1 LGLLYLRGGRWE
13 GGQQIL
19 PESFVRGAGGQVPE
33 ILGLPEQDPQLYPNA
48 SEHYGLLWWNN
59 ADGSMPNV
67 PRDAFW
73 AWGLYESLIVVIP
86 SLDIVATRAS
96 WEGWQDVNES
106 NPWTSD
112 YRYLEPFIEP
122 IAQAVNSPAPQQQPQ
137 MWFPLVSKNTAR

>member
-1 LGLLYLRGGRWE
+1 M
-13 GGQQIL
+13 
-19 PESFVRGAGGQVPE
+19 
-33 ILGLPEQDPQLYPNA
+33 GLPEQDPQLYPNA

-96 WEGWQDVNES
+96 WDGWQDVDDA

-112 YRYLEPFIEP
+112 YQVIQPFLEP
-122 IAQAVNSPAPQQQPQ
+122 IAQSVNSPAPQPQPRA
-137 MWFPLVSKNTAR
+137 WFPLVSRNSGR